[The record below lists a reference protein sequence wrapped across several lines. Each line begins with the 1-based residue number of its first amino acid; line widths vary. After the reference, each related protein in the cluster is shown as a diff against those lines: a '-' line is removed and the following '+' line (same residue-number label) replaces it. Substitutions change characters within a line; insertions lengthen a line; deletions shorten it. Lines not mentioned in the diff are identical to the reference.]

1 MLQQRYRFHG
11 YGGLRYL
18 YRHASAERSRL
29 LTVKYV
35 ANRRRRMPRIAVVVS
50 KKVHKSA
57 VGRNRIRRRVYEIL
71 RQHVPYFT
79 GVYDVALI
87 ITSSEVLTAPHDELA
102 LVVRN
107 LLVRAGICPGEAAPS
122 DETKDRLVLYI
133 LSVFFAQPT
142 SWYFESNQCKI
153 ALYKQW

>member
-57 VGRNRIRRRVYEIL
+57 VGRNRIRRRIYEIL

-87 ITSSEVLTAPHDELA
+87 ITSSEVLTTPHDELV
-102 LVVRN
+102 LVVKN
-107 LLVRAGICPGEAAPS
+107 LLVRAGICPGDATPS
-122 DETKDRLVLYI
+122 DERDK
-133 LSVFFAQPT
+133 A
-142 SWYFESNQCKI
+142 E
-153 ALYKQW
+153 

>member
-1 MLQQRYRFHG
+1 MTKITHCLVGYFVSACEQICYNTAMLQQRYRFHG

-87 ITSSEVLTAPHDELA
+87 ITSSEVLATPHDDLA
-102 LVVRN
+102 LVVKN
-107 LLVRAGICPGEAAPS
+107 LLVRAGICPGDATPS
-122 DETKDRLVLYI
+122 DERDK
-133 LSVFFAQPT
+133 A
-142 SWYFESNQCKI
+142 E
-153 ALYKQW
+153 

>member
-57 VGRNRIRRRVYEIL
+57 VGRNRIRRRIYEIL
-71 RQHVPYFT
+71 RQQVSHFT

-87 ITSSEVLTAPHDELA
+87 ITSSEVLTAPHDELV
-102 LVVRN
+102 LVVKN
-107 LLVRAGICPGEAAPS
+107 LLVRAGICPGDATPS
-122 DETKDRLVLYI
+122 DERDK
-133 LSVFFAQPT
+133 A
-142 SWYFESNQCKI
+142 E
-153 ALYKQW
+153 

>member
-29 LTVKYV
+29 LTIKYV
-35 ANRRRRMPRIAVVVS
+35 ANHRRRMPRIAVVVS

-57 VGRNRIRRRVYEIL
+57 VGRNRIRRRIYEIL

-87 ITSSEVLTAPHDELA
+87 ITSSEVLTTPHDELA
-102 LVVRN
+102 LVVTN

-122 DETKDRLVLYI
+122 DERDK
-133 LSVFFAQPT
+133 A
-142 SWYFESNQCKI
+142 E
-153 ALYKQW
+153 

>member
-1 MLQQRYRFHG
+1 M
-11 YGGLRYL
+11 

-29 LTVKYV
+29 LTIKYV

-57 VGRNRIRRRVYEIL
+57 VGRNRIRRRIYEIL
-71 RQHVPYFT
+71 RQQVSHFT

-87 ITSSEVLTAPHDELA
+87 ITSSEVLTTSHDELA
-102 LVVRN
+102 LVVTN

-122 DETKDRLVLYI
+122 DER
-133 LSVFFAQPT
+133 
-142 SWYFESNQCKI
+142 EKI
-153 ALYKQW
+153 D

>member
-71 RQHVPYFT
+71 RQHMPYFT

-87 ITSSEVLTAPHDELA
+87 ITSSEVLATPHDELV
-102 LVVRN
+102 LVVKN
-107 LLVRAGICPGEAAPS
+107 LLVRAGICPGDATPS
-122 DETKDRLVLYI
+122 DERDK
-133 LSVFFAQPT
+133 A
-142 SWYFESNQCKI
+142 E
-153 ALYKQW
+153 

>member
-1 MLQQRYRFHG
+1 MTKITHCLVGYFISACGQICYNTAMLQQRYRFHG

-57 VGRNRIRRRVYEIL
+57 VGRNRIRRRIYEIL
-71 RQHVPYFT
+71 RQQVSHFT

-87 ITSSEVLTAPHDELA
+87 ITSSEVLTAPHDELV
-102 LVVRN
+102 LVVKN
-107 LLVRAGICPGEAAPS
+107 LLVRAGICPGDATPS
-122 DETKDRLVLYI
+122 DERDK
-133 LSVFFAQPT
+133 A
-142 SWYFESNQCKI
+142 E
-153 ALYKQW
+153 

>member
-1 MLQQRYRFHG
+1 MTKITHCLVGYFISACGQICYNTDMLQQRYRFHG

-87 ITSSEVLTAPHDELA
+87 ITSSEVLATPHDDLA
-102 LVVRN
+102 LVVKN
-107 LLVRAGICPGEAAPS
+107 LLVRAGICPGDATPS
-122 DETKDRLVLYI
+122 DERDK
-133 LSVFFAQPT
+133 A
-142 SWYFESNQCKI
+142 E
-153 ALYKQW
+153 

>member
-122 DETKDRLVLYI
+122 DER
-133 LSVFFAQPT
+133 Q
-142 SWYFESNQCKI
+142 KI
-153 ALYKQW
+153 D